1 MDSLGLILVVIGCF
15 PLYILFFYIMIFSF
29 SERDTSYKPQKEAK
43 ETKEME
49 HVVPDAEYDKLV
61 EQYGREVVY
70 RAEIEYYQLILDL
83 NGKENISISFAD
95 ECELQNEKLKERA
108 KKLKEQETEIKRI
121 KSLSK
126 EELELYL
133 LQEKAIKQIKS
144 K

>member
-1 MDSLGLILVVIGCF
+1 MDILGLILLIIGCF
-15 PLYILFFYIMIFSF
+15 SAYLLFFLLFLGI
-29 SERDTSYKPQKEAK
+29 RDDSYETQEEIKEIKLVAY
-43 ETKEME
+43 
-49 HVVPDAEYDKLV
+49 DAEYNKLV
-61 EQYGREVVY
+61 EQYGRTVVFM
-70 RAEIEYYQLILDL
+70 AEIEYNKLILDL
-83 NGKENISISFAD
+83 NGKENIAISFAD

-108 KKLKEQETEIKRI
+108 KKLKEQEAEIKHI